1 MFLLRKKKEKKKLT
15 TCKSL
20 GWDESLEKFTSY
32 KVRQDVM
39 QDELIESLSEP
50 RHKVYN
56 IDGYKLRLVNYRLVP
71 EKVRTKVIENGKVVE
86 HEVLKEKIEDG
97 TIIVDKRSRLYK
109 FPLEKI
115 EFLKEDFPELFR

>member
-1 MFLLRKKKEKKKLT
+1 
-15 TCKSL
+15 
-20 GWDESLEKFTSY
+20 
-32 KVRQDVM
+32 M